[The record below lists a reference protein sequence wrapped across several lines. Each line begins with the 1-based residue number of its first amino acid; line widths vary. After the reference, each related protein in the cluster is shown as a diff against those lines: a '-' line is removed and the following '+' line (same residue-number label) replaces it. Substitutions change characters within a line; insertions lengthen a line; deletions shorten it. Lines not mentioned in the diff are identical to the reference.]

1 VSQQHKK
8 SPKTKPHTSKF
19 QLVPEPTLSQTPK
32 DKPKKH
38 NSYFFLLK
46 QNKQSLRNLRK
57 RKKKQNPSK
66 IEQENH
72 SYQRLFFKD
81 QIFMKIQDKCKI
93 GVYSH
98 SVIT

>member
-32 DKPKKH
+32 DKPKNH

-57 RKKKQNPSK
+57 RKKKTKP
-66 IEQENH
+66 I
-72 SYQRLFFKD
+72 KD
-81 QIFMKIQDKCKI
+81 
-93 GVYSH
+93 
-98 SVIT
+98 